1 MEDKLI
7 NLEDM
12 RSLFRKRLW
21 IIIVVTALT
30 TVLGIYKTRQ
40 MAPTYTCSM
49 KFLVS
54 TSDKIL
60 DNYSENEI
68 EAYSKFMATF
78 NEIMKVGDFL
88 DDTLKKNKISKT
100 SDQVKYA
107 ISYSVSTTAP
117 IFTLN
122 YTSSSTNEMEDILN
136 AVCEKFEYEIK
147 EIDSRVKVK
156 ILEEPTTYREGVKK
170 MFIVNKM
177 PQSLSAESYRSIRT
191 SIKYSSVDNPI
202 KTIVIT
208 SSNSSEG
215 KSTVA
220 GNLAFSLSQNGSRT
234 LLIDCD
240 LRKPSVHKKF
250 LIPNDKGLTDVLFDK
265 QDLKEVIKKIE
276 NNLYVLPFGTIPTNP
291 AEILGYKTME

>member
-156 ILEEPTTYREGVKK
+156 ILEEPTTYSSLPNKAKVILVAFAAGIIISIGIILFLDYIDDTIGKREELEKILPVPVLGD
-170 MFIVNKM
+170 IHHH
-177 PQSLSAESYRSIRT
+177 EREIER
-191 SIKYSSVDNPI
+191 
-202 KTIVIT
+202 
-208 SSNSSEG
+208 E
-215 KSTVA
+215 
-220 GNLAFSLSQNGSRT
+220 
-234 LLIDCD
+234 
-240 LRKPSVHKKF
+240 LRKCS
-250 LIPNDKGLTDVLFDK
+250 
-265 QDLKEVIKKIE
+265 
-276 NNLYVLPFGTIPTNP
+276 
-291 AEILGYKTME
+291 

>member
-88 DDTLKKNKISKT
+88 DDTLKKHKIDNT
-100 SDQVKYA
+100 SLEVASALSFESSANTPIVNIYYS
-107 ISYSVSTTAP
+107 SYTDYQMAE
-117 IFTLN
+117 TL
-122 YTSSSTNEMEDILN
+122 D
-136 AVCEKFEYEIK
+136 AVCEVLLDKVK
-147 EIDSRVKVK
+147 EIM
-156 ILEEPTTYREGVKK
+156 PTTNPTILSEAKVATIYPNKTKLPIIAFGVGIILSIGLILVLDYLDTRIISKKQLEKIVPVPVLGCIPVEEKEFRKGVKNVRNQENTK
-170 MFIVNKM
+170 V
-177 PQSLSAESYRSIRT
+177 SISG
-191 SIKYSSVDNPI
+191 SI
-202 KTIVIT
+202 
-208 SSNSSEG
+208 
-215 KSTVA
+215 
-220 GNLAFSLSQNGSRT
+220 
-234 LLIDCD
+234 
-240 LRKPSVHKKF
+240 
-250 LIPNDKGLTDVLFDK
+250 
-265 QDLKEVIKKIE
+265 
-276 NNLYVLPFGTIPTNP
+276 
-291 AEILGYKTME
+291 

>member
-88 DDTLKKNKISKT
+88 DDTLKKNKIDKT
-100 SDQVKYA
+100 SLEVA
-107 ISYSVSTTAP
+107 SSLS
-117 IFTLN
+117 F
-122 YTSSSTNEMEDILN
+122 SSSENTPIVNIYYSSYTDKQMEETLN
-136 AVCEKFEYEIK
+136 AVCDELIDKVK
-147 EIDSRVKVK
+147 EIMPGTNPTVLSEARVATIYPNKTKLPMIAFAAGIIISIGLILVLDYLDSRIMSKKQLEKV
-156 ILEEPTTYREGVKK
+156 IPVAVLGSIPMSEREFRKE
-170 MFIVNKM
+170 NKNVHNEKNA
-177 PQSLSAESYRSIRT
+177 QVTVSGSL
-191 SIKYSSVDNPI
+191 
-202 KTIVIT
+202 
-208 SSNSSEG
+208 
-215 KSTVA
+215 
-220 GNLAFSLSQNGSRT
+220 
-234 LLIDCD
+234 
-240 LRKPSVHKKF
+240 
-250 LIPNDKGLTDVLFDK
+250 
-265 QDLKEVIKKIE
+265 
-276 NNLYVLPFGTIPTNP
+276 
-291 AEILGYKTME
+291 

>member
-30 TVLGIYKTRQ
+30 TVLVIYKTRQ
-40 MAPTYTCSM
+40 MAPTDTCSM

-156 ILEEPTTYREGVKK
+156 ILEEPTTYSSLPNKAKVILVAIAAGIIISIGIILFLDYIDDTIGKREELEKILPVPVLGDIPHHERE
-170 MFIVNKM
+170 F
-177 PQSLSAESYRSIRT
+177 ER
-191 SIKYSSVDNPI
+191 
-202 KTIVIT
+202 
-208 SSNSSEG
+208 E
-215 KSTVA
+215 
-220 GNLAFSLSQNGSRT
+220 
-234 LLIDCD
+234 
-240 LRKPSVHKKF
+240 LRKCS
-250 LIPNDKGLTDVLFDK
+250 
-265 QDLKEVIKKIE
+265 
-276 NNLYVLPFGTIPTNP
+276 
-291 AEILGYKTME
+291 